1 MPGVEK
7 RIIIAASIFVL
18 AVIGVIAMSV
28 RTFGIGVPT
37 CLYDVRPFAEA
48 KVIQHG
54 PKRYEVHYVAQ
65 MWNFE
70 PAELA
75 VAPGSTVDLYVS
87 TKDVTHGMQIV
98 GTNVN
103 LMAVPGAVNYAR
115 VKFDKPGEY
124 LVVCNE
130 YCGVDHHNMASRIH
144 VSEEAA
150 AAAAKAREAALAA
163 QKLPSLAQQLLDQYS
178 CLACHSIDGST
189 GAGPTFKGLYGSR
202 RTLTS
207 GATVV
212 ADDIYL
218 RQSID
223 APDAKVVKGF
233 DAMPPIPV
241 LPNDIGKVIDA
252 IKALR

>member
-1 MPGVEK
+1 MGVEK
-7 RIIIAASIFVL
+7 RIIIASAIFIL
-18 AVIGVIAMSV
+18 AVLGLIAMSV

-48 KVIQHG
+48 KVIRQG

-70 PAELA
+70 PADLA

-130 YCGVDHHNMASRIH
+130 YCGVAHHNMASHIH
-144 VSEEAA
+144 VWEAA
-150 AAAAKAREAALAA
+150 VAAAAKAAAEALAA
-163 QKLPSLAQQLLDQYS
+163 QKLPSPGRPLLDQNG
-178 CLACHSIDGST
+178 CLS
-189 GAGPTFKGLYGSR
+189 
-202 RTLTS
+202 
-207 GATVV
+207 
-212 ADDIYL
+212 
-218 RQSID
+218 
-223 APDAKVVKGF
+223 
-233 DAMPPIPV
+233 
-241 LPNDIGKVIDA
+241 
-252 IKALR
+252 